1 MNSEEIVLPR
11 TAGEYEGDGIA
22 RTFGGLPYD
31 PETGEVISKAEAVR
45 RREEVAA
52 LGEQVPEYECWQRDS
67 FMAEMRDDDVFMLE
81 KPRITH
87 LHAPEYV
94 LRPLL
99 PRKAVSIIAAD
110 SGTGKSTLAAH
121 IEALASRGE
130 LSEGRPL
137 KCLVVTTEDSRDDID
152 AQYAAEGAN
161 VDNIRLLVVES
172 GSRVAADGSPALKTF
187 GPNDLKTIINVAFKV
202 RPDII
207 RIDPLH
213 RFASGDWNNGRSAE
227 FIDELTVAAQS
238 LNCAVL
244 GIMHT
249 RKGATNAKE
258 SITGTGQW
266 VAKARSVMVMAAPD
280 DDKSHV
286 VLQQTKANRSATKNY
301 EITFAVKPMTFDDGD
316 EYDLMVMAAPDDD
329 KSHVVLQQTKANRS
343 ATKNYEITFAVKPMT
358 FDDGDEYDLRFVA
371 DMVETTRTA
380 DDVFQQNAADRAAYV
395 DRDELNDLS
404 GWVYDR
410 LAERNGHMFSSE
422 LYRLASERPERW
434 SRGQVRRAFASAGV
448 KQTKQ
453 AQRHPKSILYLADH
467 CDELT
472 AKKWGNI
479 PTTTT
484 EKGESK

>member
-1 MNSEEIVLPR
+1 MTVINESIIAASA
-11 TAGEYEGDGIA
+11 TGEYEGDGIA
-22 RTFGGLPYD
+22 RTFGGRPYD
-31 PETGEVISKAEAVR
+31 VETGEVVSMDEAIR

-52 LGEQVPEYECWQRDS
+52 LDDQPEEYECWQRDN
-67 FMAEMRDDDVFMLE
+67 FTAEMRDDDVFVLA

-87 LHAPEYV
+87 LHAPDYV
-94 LRPLL
+94 LKPLL

-121 IEALASRGE
+121 IEAMASRGE
-130 LSEGRPL
+130 LTEGRPL
-137 KCLVVTTEDSRDDID
+137 KCLVVTTEDSQDDIA

-161 VDNIRLLVVES
+161 VDNIRLLVIES
-172 GSRVAADGSPALKTF
+172 GSRMAADGSPARKTF
-187 GPNDLKTIINVAFKV
+187 GPNDLKTIIDVAFKV

-207 RIDPLH
+207 RLDPLH

-238 LNCAVL
+238 LNCAVV

-258 SITGTGQW
+258 SIAGTGQW

-286 VLQQTKANRSATKNY
+286 ILQQTKANRSATQNY
-301 EITFAVKPMTFDDGD
+301 EVTFVVKPFDDG
-316 EYDLMVMAAPDDD
+316 A
-329 KSHVVLQQTKANRS
+329 
-343 ATKNYEITFAVKPMT
+343 
-358 FDDGDEYDLRFVA
+358 EYDLRFVT

-395 DRDELNDLS
+395 DRDELNDLA

-410 LAERNGHMFSSE
+410 LAERNGHMFASE

-453 AQRHPKSILYLADH
+453 AQQHPKSILYLADH

-472 AKKWGNI
+472 AKKWGNLP
-479 PTTTT
+479 PTLNKKET
-484 EKGESK
+484 K

>member
-1 MNSEEIVLPR
+1 MNSEEIVLPH

-45 RREEVAA
+45 RSEEVAA

-137 KCLVVTTEDSRDDID
+137 KCLVVTTEDSQDDIS

-161 VDNIRLLVVES
+161 VDHIRLLAVES
-172 GSRVAADGSPALKTF
+172 GSRMAADGSPALKTF

-280 DDKSHV
+280 DDGSHV
-286 VLQQTKANRSATKNY
+286 VLQQTKANRSATQNY
-301 EITFAVKPMTFDDGD
+301 EITFAVKPM
-316 EYDLMVMAAPDDD
+316 M
-329 KSHVVLQQTKANRS
+329 
-343 ATKNYEITFAVKPMT
+343 

-453 AQRHPKSILYLADH
+453 AQRHPKSILYLSDH

>member
-1 MNSEEIVLPR
+1 
-11 TAGEYEGDGIA
+11 
-22 RTFGGLPYD
+22 
-31 PETGEVISKAEAVR
+31 
-45 RREEVAA
+45 
-52 LGEQVPEYECWQRDS
+52 
-67 FMAEMRDDDVFMLE
+67 MLE

-137 KCLVVTTEDSRDDID
+137 KCLVVTTEDSQDDIS

-172 GSRVAADGSPALKTF
+172 GSRTAADGSPALKTF

-207 RIDPLH
+207 RLDPLH

-280 DDKSHV
+280 DDGNHV
-286 VLQQTKANRSATKNY
+286 VLQQTKANRSATQNY
-301 EITFAVKPMTFDDGD
+301 EITFAVKPM
-316 EYDLMVMAAPDDD
+316 M
-329 KSHVVLQQTKANRS
+329 
-343 ATKNYEITFAVKPMT
+343 

-410 LAERNGHMFSSE
+410 LAERNGHMFASE

-453 AQRHPKSILYLADH
+453 AQRHPKSILYRV
-467 CDELT
+467 C
-472 AKKWGNI
+472 KISG
-479 PTTTT
+479 
-484 EKGESK
+484 

>member
-52 LGEQVPEYECWQRDS
+52 LDEQVPEYECWQRDS

-87 LHAPEYV
+87 LNAPEYV

-121 IEALASRGE
+121 IEAMASRGE

-161 VDNIRLLVVES
+161 VDNIRLLVVQS

-187 GPNDLKTIINVAFKV
+187 GPNDLKTIINIAFKV

-266 VAKARSVMVMAAPD
+266 VAKARSV
-280 DDKSHV
+280 
-286 VLQQTKANRSATKNY
+286 
-301 EITFAVKPMTFDDGD
+301 
-316 EYDLMVMAAPDDD
+316 MVMAAPDDD

-467 CDELT
+467 CDEHT
-472 AKKWGNI
+472 AKNWGNI
-479 PTTTT
+479 PTTT
-484 EKGESK
+484 EKRESK

>member
-87 LHAPEYV
+87 LHAPEHV

-172 GSRVAADGSPALKTF
+172 GSRMAADGSPALKTF

-266 VAKARSVMVMAAPD
+266 VAKARSV
-280 DDKSHV
+280 
-286 VLQQTKANRSATKNY
+286 
-301 EITFAVKPMTFDDGD
+301 
-316 EYDLMVMAAPDDD
+316 MVMAAPDDD

-479 PTTTT
+479 PTTT

>member
-316 EYDLMVMAAPDDD
+316 EYDL
-329 KSHVVLQQTKANRS
+329 
-343 ATKNYEITFAVKPMT
+343 
-358 FDDGDEYDLRFVA
+358 RFVA

>member
-121 IEALASRGE
+121 IEAMASRGE

-137 KCLVVTTEDSRDDID
+137 KCLVVTTEDSRDDIS

-172 GSRVAADGSPALKTF
+172 GSRMAADGSPALKTF
-187 GPNDLKTIINVAFKV
+187 GPNDLKTIIDVAFKV

-207 RIDPLH
+207 RLDPLH
-213 RFASGDWNNGRSAE
+213 RFAAGDWNNGRSAE

-280 DDKSHV
+280 DDRSHV
-286 VLQQTKANRSATKNY
+286 VLQQTKANRSATQNY
-301 EITFAVKPMTFDDGD
+301 EITFAVKPMMFDDGS
-316 EYDLMVMAAPDDD
+316 EY
-329 KSHVVLQQTKANRS
+329 N
-343 ATKNYEITFAVKPMT
+343 
-358 FDDGDEYDLRFVA
+358 LRFVA

-410 LAERNGHMFSSE
+410 LAERNGHMFASE

-484 EKGESK
+484 EKWESK

>member
-137 KCLVVTTEDSRDDID
+137 KCLVVTTEDSQDDIS

-172 GSRVAADGSPALKTF
+172 GSRTAADGSPALKTF

-207 RIDPLH
+207 RLDPLH

-280 DDKSHV
+280 DDGNHV
-286 VLQQTKANRSATKNY
+286 VLQQTKANRSATQNY
-301 EITFAVKPMTFDDGD
+301 EITFAVKPM
-316 EYDLMVMAAPDDD
+316 M
-329 KSHVVLQQTKANRS
+329 
-343 ATKNYEITFAVKPMT
+343 

-410 LAERNGHMFSSE
+410 LAERNGHMFASE

-453 AQRHPKSILYLADH
+453 AQRHPKSILYRV
-467 CDELT
+467 C
-472 AKKWGNI
+472 KISG
-479 PTTTT
+479 
-484 EKGESK
+484 